1 MNILR
6 TAALVGLSTLVLTA
20 CANNPYASS
29 RTPAQHG
36 GYSQSGYSQQPRS
49 YQSQPRIIVV
59 QQPHRQTYNQSSRV
73 YTQPHQVQQYN
84 YYPGYQYQQPRHQQQ
99 QHPNQYQ
106 HPRHTQQR
114 NPYINKYDTRPQH
127 QRPNHQRDEQFQRP
141 DYSAQHRQNRAQRI
155 QQRETWSQN
164 RERISQQPSRQQQ
177 HQQQGNNN
185 RNYGS
190 GIRQQRSER
199 Y

>member
-6 TAALVGLSTLVLTA
+6 TAALVGLSTLVLSA

-29 RTPAQHG
+29 RAPAYHG
-36 GYSQSGYSQQPRS
+36 GVYTQHPSTYP
-49 YQSQPRIIVV
+49 SQPRVIIA
-59 QQPHRQTYNQSSRV
+59 QQPHRQVYSQGSRI

-84 YYPGYQYQQPRHQQQ
+84 YYPGHQYQQPRHHQQQ
-99 QHPNQYQ
+99 RPNHYQ
-106 HPRHTQQR
+106 HPRYTQQR

-127 QRPNHQRDEQFQRP
+127 QRPNHQRYEQYQRP

-164 RERISQQPSRQQQ
+164 RERITQQPQRQHYQQ
-177 HQQQGNNN
+177 RPGNNN

-190 GIRQQRSER
+190 GIRQQRSTR